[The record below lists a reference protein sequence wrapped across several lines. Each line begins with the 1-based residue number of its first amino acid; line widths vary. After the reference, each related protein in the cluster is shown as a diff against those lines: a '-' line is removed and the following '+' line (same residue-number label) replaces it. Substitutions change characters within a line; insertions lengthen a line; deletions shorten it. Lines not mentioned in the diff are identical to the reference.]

1 MKTQLKATKI
11 QTLANGITVWQ
22 ISTTGGKIIQ
32 EKAYRG
38 SEETEEEILSDFRAF
53 LKSKACYSDINV
65 FSFYK
70 NALQG
75 CAR

>member
-1 MKTQLKATKI
+1 METQLKATKTR
-11 QTLANGITVWQ
+11 TLSNGITVWQ

-32 EKAYRG
+32 DESYRG
-38 SEETEEEILSDFRAF
+38 STETEEEILSDFRAF
-53 LKSKACYSDINV
+53 LKSNACYRNINV

>member
-1 MKTQLKATKI
+1 MKTQLKATK
-11 QTLANGITVWQ
+11 TRALANGITVWQ
-22 ISTTGGKIIQ
+22 ISTTDGKIIQ
-32 EKAYRG
+32 EESYRG
-38 SEETEEEILSDFRAF
+38 STETEEEILSDFRRF

-75 CAR
+75 CTR